1 MLIFYAF
8 HLNEKKEKKNEMQKN
23 KKKVFLAK
31 KKKSHRSTSKVSV
44 EKHWEVN
51 VIFIK
56 IWSSIKGEDL
66 CTIMTHDI
74 IFMKP
79 V

>member
-1 MLIFYAF
+1 MYKLYAF
-8 HLNEKKEKKNEMQKN
+8 HLNENARQKKIYKR
-23 KKKVFLAK
+23 
-31 KKKSHRSTSKVSV
+31 KKKSFSHIYIEGTSKVSF

-56 IWSSIKGEDL
+56 MWSSIKGEDL